1 MSLALAG
8 VTRPNKKLRPG
19 GLRRRIAA
27 VGNNQAQA
35 MGNYHPWGTAD
46 TPQTTILTRVQINAS
61 GAQVERLTPLV
72 APNGEMIPASAP
84 GQWGQV
90 YAAGRP

>member
-1 MSLALAG
+1 VSLALAG
-8 VTRPNKKLRPG
+8 VTQPNKRQRRG
-19 GLRRRIAA
+19 TLRRRIAG
-27 VGNNQAQA
+27 VGNNQQQA
-35 MGNYHPWGTAD
+35 MGDYHPWGTAD
-46 TPQTTILTRVQINAS
+46 TPQTAILTRVQINAS

>member
-1 MSLALAG
+1 MSLAVSG
-8 VTRPNKKLRPG
+8 VSEPNKQPRRG
-19 GLRRRIAA
+19 SLRRRIAG
-27 VGNNQAQA
+27 VGNNQQQA
-35 MGNYHPWGTAD
+35 MGDYHPWGTAD
-46 TPQTTILTRVQINAS
+46 TPQTMIITRVQINAS
-61 GAQVERLTPLV
+61 GAQVERMTPLV

>member
-1 MSLALAG
+1 VSLAVAG
-8 VTRPNKKLRPG
+8 VSQPDKPQRRGT
-19 GLRRRIAA
+19 LRRRIAG
-27 VGNNQAQA
+27 VGNNQSQA
-35 MGNYHPWGTAD
+35 MGDYHPWGTPD
-46 TPQTTILTRVQINAS
+46 TPQTEVLTRVLVNAS

>member
-1 MSLALAG
+1 VSLALAG
-8 VTRPNKKLRPG
+8 VSEPNKRARRG
-19 GLRRRIAA
+19 TLRRRVAA

-35 MGNYHPWGTAD
+35 MGDYHPWGTAD
-46 TPQTTILTRVQINAS
+46 TPQTGVLTRVEINAS